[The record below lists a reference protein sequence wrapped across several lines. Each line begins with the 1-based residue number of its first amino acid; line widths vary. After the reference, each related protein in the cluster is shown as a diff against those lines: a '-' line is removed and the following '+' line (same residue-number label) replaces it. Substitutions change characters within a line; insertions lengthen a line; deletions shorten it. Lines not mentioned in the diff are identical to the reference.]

1 MYYYLLYVGGSRAP
15 ILYHDTM
22 YYHIFDV
29 YIKSFMVIDL
39 FIYMCKKCVC
49 DEFTVNETNSNLT
62 RSYHMSQQLDY

>member
-1 MYYYLLYVGGSRAP
+1 MYDRVLYDGGLKAP

-39 FIYMCKKCVC
+39 FIYMCKNCVC
-49 DEFTVNETNSNLT
+49 NEFIMNETNSNLK
-62 RSYHMSQQLDY
+62 RS